1 MKILK
6 AVIFDMDGVIVDS
19 ERLWE
24 KAEKEIF
31 SALGVI
37 VTDEYAG
44 LTKSMTTSEVTKFW
58 FDKFPWPDKDL
69 DVVEQMVVS
78 RVIELLGTED
88 CLIHGVKEFIKKLRA
103 KDYKI
108 GLATNSPTRI
118 ISTVLQKLNLA
129 DLFDTVCSSEF
140 ENNGKPDPAI
150 YLTTARKL
158 NIEANKC
165 IAIEDSYSGMLAA
178 KKAGMKVVAF
188 TNGNTHIDFEI
199 ADYKFDNFDLRN
211 IEKLN

>member
-1 MKILK
+1 MKNLK

-19 ERLWE
+19 EELW
-24 KAEKEIF
+24 KQAEKEIF

-58 FDKFPWPDKDL
+58 YDKFPWQDEGL

-78 RVIELLGTED
+78 RVIELVGTED
-88 CLIHGVKEFIKKLRA
+88 CLINGVKEFIEKL
-103 KDYKI
+103 KEKEYKI
-108 GLATNSPTRI
+108 GLATNSPGRI
-118 ISTVLQKLNLA
+118 ISTVLEKLNLA
-129 DLFDTVCSSEF
+129 DLFDTVCSAEF
-140 ENNGKPDPAI
+140 ETYGKPDPAI

-158 NIEANKC
+158 HIEANNC

-178 KKAGMKVVAF
+178 KNAGMKVIAF
-188 TNGNTHIDFEI
+188 TNGNPHNDYEI
-199 ADYKFDNFDLRN
+199 ADYIFDSFVLEN